1 MPSKKKARGKA
12 RKAVKAEQKDAA
24 ANNVVKSG
32 VLDSQMERLQIKN
45 DNQNEDVL
53 LEEAIKL
60 AAAEKEK
67 LEAAAKND
75 EANNTVQCY
84 HGFVLFTEG
93 DVCAAFI
100 QYFDS
105 T

>member
-1 MPSKKKARGKA
+1 MPSKKRARGKA
-12 RKAVKAEQKDAA
+12 RKAAKAEQKDAA

-45 DNQNEDVL
+45 DNKNEDVL

-75 EANNTVQCY
+75 EAKNTVQCY

-93 DVCAAFI
+93 E
-100 QYFDS
+100 
-105 T
+105 